1 MGGSYHLL
9 GEGNKEMESEA
20 ANPAD
25 SGDGATG
32 APARSASTTRDLTYI
47 ALFAALVAALGLF
60 PQITVAA
67 VPITAQTLGVM
78 LAGAVLGARRAGLAL
93 LVFVVLVAVGMPVL
107 SGGRGGLGVLV
118 GPSGGF
124 VLSWPVAAFV
134 VGWLTERWWH
144 VYTVPRGV
152 AANIVGGILV
162 VYAVG
167 IPYWAV
173 MGELGLVGATTSSLM
188 FVPGDLLKAV
198 LAAMAA
204 VGVRRAYPVIEA

>member
-1 MGGSYHLL
+1 MGSG
-9 GEGNKEMESEA
+9 A

-25 SGDGATG
+25 SGNVVAGTRAH
-32 APARSASTTRDLTYI
+32 RASTTRDLTYV

-107 SGGRGGLGVLV
+107 AGGRGGLAVFAGA
-118 GPSGGF
+118 SGGF

-144 VYTVPRGV
+144 SYTIPRGV
-152 AANIVGGILV
+152 AANIVGGVLV

-167 IPYWAV
+167 IPHWALV
-173 MGELGLVGATTSSLM
+173 GDLGLAGATASASV

-198 LAAMAA
+198 LAAAAA